1 MGWFYGEGTWSEE
14 GRREEGGDWQA
25 KCCAGRKGEGC
36 RFEGKRFLKMWNR
49 MYIYIR
55 PSQDK
60 SLQETSLLPSRTRQK
75 MKEEEKKQQKEQ
87 KKEEEKEK
95 KQQKEQKKEEP
106 QKKAQRKE
114 EYNHKK

>member
-1 MGWFYGEGTWSEE
+1 MGWFYGKGTRSEGAKKGGGWRVAGKMLRRGK
-14 GRREEGGDWQA
+14 GR
-25 KCCAGRKGEGC
+25 GC
-36 RFEGKRFLKMWNR
+36 GFEGERFLKMWNR

-60 SLQETSLLPSRTRQK
+60 SRQETSLLPSRTRQ
-75 MKEEEKKQQKEQ
+75 MKEEEKKQQKKPQ
-87 KKEEEKEK
+87 KKEK
-95 KQQKEQKKEEP
+95 P

>member
-1 MGWFYGEGTWSEE
+1 MGEFGEVVHEMGWFYGKGTRSEGAKKGGGWRLAGKMLRRGK
-14 GRREEGGDWQA
+14 GR
-25 KCCAGRKGEGC
+25 GC
-36 RFEGKRFLKMWNR
+36 GFEGERFLKMWNR

-60 SLQETSLLPSRTRQK
+60 SLQETSLMLSRTRQK
-75 MKEEEKKQQKEQ
+75 KK
-87 KKEEEKEK
+87 
-95 KQQKEQKKEEP
+95 EP

>member
-1 MGWFYGEGTWSEE
+1 MGDFGAVVHKMGWFYGEGTRNEE
-14 GRREEGGDWQA
+14 VRREEGGGWQA
-25 KCCAGRKGEGC
+25 KCCAGGKGEGC
-36 RFEGKRFLKMWNR
+36 GFEGERFLKMWNR

-60 SLQETSLLPSRTRQK
+60 K
-75 MKEEEKKQQKEQ
+75 KEEEKKQQK
-87 KKEEEKEK
+87 
-95 KQQKEQKKEEP
+95 EP

>member
-1 MGWFYGEGTWSEE
+1 MGEFGAVVHEMGWFYGEGTRSEGAKE
-14 GRREEGGDWQA
+14 RRREKGEGWQA
-25 KCCAGRKGEGC
+25 KCCAGGKGEGC
-36 RFEGKRFLKMWNR
+36 GFEGERFLKMWNR

-60 SLQETSLLPSRTRQK
+60 SRQETSLLPSRTRQ
-75 MKEEEKKQQKEQ
+75 MKEEE
-87 KKEEEKEK
+87 EK
-95 KQQKEQKKEEP
+95 KKEP